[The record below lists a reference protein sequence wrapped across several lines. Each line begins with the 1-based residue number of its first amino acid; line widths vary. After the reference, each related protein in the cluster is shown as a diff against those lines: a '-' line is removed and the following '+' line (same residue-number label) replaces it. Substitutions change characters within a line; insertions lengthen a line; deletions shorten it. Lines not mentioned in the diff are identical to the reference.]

1 MKVFSDYTKF
11 NVSNPVITI
20 GVFDGVHKGHVE
32 ILNRLKKLAEE
43 KNGESV
49 VVTFWPHPRLVL
61 KQDASIKLINNLE
74 EKEELLEKAGVQN
87 LVVFEFTEK
96 FSKLTSDEFIREI
109 LINKLHVKHL
119 IVGYNHQ
126 FGHGREGNFNLI
138 QKYAEQFNFTIE
150 RLDAKIVENE
160 KVSSTLIRKAIDKG
174 DITLANSY
182 LGYSYMLSGRVV
194 EGNKLGRSIGFP
206 TANIEPHE
214 EFKLIPGEGV
224 YAVLIDVKCSF
235 YKGML
240 NIGKRPTVNSDP
252 DHRSIEVHIFDFNED
267 LYNQSITIYFK
278 QRIRDE
284 IKFKSIEELKRQ
296 LHVDKSDISKILSE

>member
-138 QKYAEQFNFTIE
+138 QKYAEQE
-150 RLDAKIVENE
+150 KKARAK
-160 KVSSTLIRKAIDKG
+160 RG
-174 DITLANSY
+174 
-182 LGYSYMLSGRVV
+182 
-194 EGNKLGRSIGFP
+194 
-206 TANIEPHE
+206 
-214 EFKLIPGEGV
+214 
-224 YAVLIDVKCSF
+224 
-235 YKGML
+235 
-240 NIGKRPTVNSDP
+240 
-252 DHRSIEVHIFDFNED
+252 IF
-267 LYNQSITIYFK
+267 S
-278 QRIRDE
+278 
-284 IKFKSIEELKRQ
+284 
-296 LHVDKSDISKILSE
+296 